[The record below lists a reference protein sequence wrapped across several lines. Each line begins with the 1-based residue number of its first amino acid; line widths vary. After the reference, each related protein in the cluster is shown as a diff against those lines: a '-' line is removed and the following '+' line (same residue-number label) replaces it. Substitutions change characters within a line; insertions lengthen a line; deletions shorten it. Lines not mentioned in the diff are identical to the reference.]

1 MRVLH
6 LLKSNKYSGAENVV
20 LTIMDACPDIEM
32 IYASTDGPIRK
43 VVEDRGHRFY
53 PLEETS
59 VRMVKKVVGEL
70 QPDIIHAHDF
80 TMASTAAW
88 AAGDIPVIAHLHNN
102 PPWLKNVG
110 VKSIVFALALP
121 KIRQVISV
129 SKAVEDEYIFR
140 GLMKNKNTV
149 IGNVVDAEDVR
160 QKAREK
166 SDCKPVDLVYL
177 GRMSLPKNPLE
188 FCKIVCEVKRL
199 FPNITARMIG
209 DGELMPQV
217 KEYICSHE
225 LEDII
230 ELVGFQSNPYPY
242 LNAGKI
248 MVMLY
253 LVCFKPT
260 GSESDIIT
268 LAYINTLANNVPALI
283 ATVWIFATILRGMWP
298 RFRAFTWNATQ
309 EVLGTGGALFYLQII
324 IMVLFNVKEL
334 YISWFVGAEAVV
346 DYQVYYKL
354 IGMIGGLFS
363 LALNPVW
370 SAVTKAL
377 VEKKEQWIRGLY
389 RKGIGLI
396 ALFGLAQL
404 VLVAVMPMVVKIWLG
419 ENAIEVSRVAGLLFC
434 VYNLVYMWM
443 MLNYN
448 FACGMGRTKVISI
461 WLTVAGAGN
470 LLLTMWGCSVYRS
483 WITVVVATA
492 VAAIPCAFFVQKDI
506 FGVIKSMNSE
516 KEGN

>member
-160 QKAREK
+160 QKALEK
-166 SDCKPVDLVYL
+166 RDCK
-177 GRMSLPKNPLE
+177 
-188 FCKIVCEVKRL
+188 
-199 FPNITARMIG
+199 
-209 DGELMPQV
+209 
-217 KEYICSHE
+217 
-225 LEDII
+225 
-230 ELVGFQSNPYPY
+230 
-242 LNAGKI
+242 
-248 MVMLY
+248 
-253 LVCFKPT
+253 
-260 GSESDIIT
+260 
-268 LAYINTLANNVPALI
+268 
-283 ATVWIFATILRGMWP
+283 
-298 RFRAFTWNATQ
+298 
-309 EVLGTGGALFYLQII
+309 
-324 IMVLFNVKEL
+324 
-334 YISWFVGAEAVV
+334 
-346 DYQVYYKL
+346 
-354 IGMIGGLFS
+354 
-363 LALNPVW
+363 
-370 SAVTKAL
+370 
-377 VEKKEQWIRGLY
+377 
-389 RKGIGLI
+389 
-396 ALFGLAQL
+396 
-404 VLVAVMPMVVKIWLG
+404 
-419 ENAIEVSRVAGLLFC
+419 
-434 VYNLVYMWM
+434 
-443 MLNYN
+443 NY
-448 FACGMGRTKVISI
+448 
-461 WLTVAGAGN
+461 
-470 LLLTMWGCSVYRS
+470 
-483 WITVVVATA
+483 
-492 VAAIPCAFFVQKDI
+492 
-506 FGVIKSMNSE
+506 
-516 KEGN
+516 